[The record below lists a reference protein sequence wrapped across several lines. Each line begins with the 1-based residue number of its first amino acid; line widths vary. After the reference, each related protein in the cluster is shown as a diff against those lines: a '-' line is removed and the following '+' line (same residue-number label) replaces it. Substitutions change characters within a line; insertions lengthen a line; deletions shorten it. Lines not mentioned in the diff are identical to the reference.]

1 MRVFGG
7 PWTAPPGA
15 GAVAAAV
22 LGGGLVRPGVHR
34 RRRDRSGR
42 PAGRGDDRGA
52 AGLARLSQVLHR
64 RLVAVVLTVVI
75 ALLRPANRGRAM
87 RVPLG
92 PALVAATLLVC

>member
-1 MRVFGG
+1 M
-7 PWTAPPGA
+7 
-15 GAVAAAV
+15 
-22 LGGGLVRPGVHR
+22 
-34 RRRDRSGR
+34 
-42 PAGRGDDRGA
+42 
-52 AGLARLSQVLHR
+52 SQVLHR